1 MNTQPAK
8 GAHPP
13 SALKCLLACAF
24 GIAACEAVGP
34 PEPEFCGG
42 YPCKDIELV
51 SRLSAEQLGLAE
63 GNLNDMWGWTDPV
76 TGTEWAL
83 VGHSEGTAFVNLE
96 DPERPVH
103 AAFLPFTQGALP
115 SVWRDI
121 KVYGDHAFIVADGAK
136 NHGMQVVD
144 LARLRGIAGT
154 PSRIE
159 PLTVYDRIKS
169 AHNIAIN
176 EETGFAYVV
185 GANGGKDTCGGG
197 LHMIDIRTPAIPTFA
212 GCFAD
217 ESGGFSGPGYTHDA
231 LCVVYRGPDAEHRD
245 REICF
250 LSNEEVLSIADVS
263 DKRAPVALSRATY
276 PKVAYAHQGWLD
288 EGHEYFY
295 MNDELDEYHDLV
307 EATRTIVWDV
317 QDLDDP
323 VVAREFMGVTPATDH
338 NLYVVGDLMYQSN
351 YRAGLRVLSIADREK
366 PVEVAF
372 FDPTPDD
379 SNEPGIDGSWSNY
392 PFFGSG
398 IVGFTSMGLES
409 SSGGVFFVRLSAR

>member
-1 MNTQPAK
+1 MKTDIQPARI
-8 GAHPP
+8 GRPRGNV
-13 SALKCLLACAF
+13 LLVCAF
-24 GIAACEAVGP
+24 GIAACDAVGP
-34 PEPEFCGG
+34 PEPEFCDG
-42 YPCKDIELV
+42 YPCKGIELV
-51 SRLSAEQLGLAE
+51 SSLSAAQLGLAE
-63 GNLNDMWGWTDPV
+63 GIVIDMWGWTDPV

-83 VGHSEGTAFVNLE
+83 VDHSEGTAFVSLQ
-96 DPERPVH
+96 DPGRPVH
-103 AAFLPFTQGALP
+103 AAFLPFTLGALP
-115 SVWRDI
+115 SDWRDI
-121 KVYGDHAFIVADGAK
+121 KVYGDHAFIVADGVK
-136 NHGMQVVD
+136 HHGMQVVD
-144 LARLRGIAGT
+144 LARLRGDCRDA
-154 PSRIE
+154 
-159 PLTVYDRIKS
+159 LADRA
-169 AHNIAIN
+169 AHGLRPDQ
-176 EETGFAYVV
+176 ERPQHLV
-185 GANGGKDTCGGG
+185 GASGGEDTCGGG
-197 LHMIDIRTPAIPTFA
+197 LHMIDIRTPAAPTFA

-217 ESGGFSGPGYTHDA
+217 ESGGFSWPGYTHDA
-231 LCVVYRGPDAEHRD
+231 MCVVYRGPDAEHRG

-263 DKRAPVALSRATY
+263 DKRAPVALSRAAY

-317 QDLDDP
+317 KDLDDP
-323 VVAREFMGVTPATDH
+323 VVAREFMGTTPATDH